1 MGRYDRRMTAAV
13 SIPGT
18 IGRAAFG
25 LVLGSLA
32 AGPALA
38 DWVAVPLET
47 PAPVT
52 EIRQADGAVYAWA
65 GDKWFQLSLC
75 EDQAICLAP
84 GQPPERDTAPDG
96 IPDGTVAY
104 ADGEGI
110 TSAWYTEPTDRYP
123 HGALGDKIEAGA
135 LVVQDVYGHRVM
147 VTLPQDQ
154 VFEDLTPRI
163 ADLDGDGRNEVLA
176 IRSSARAGAA
186 LVAYDLAGSSLIEID
201 STPPIGQPHRWLNV
215 AGIGDFTG
223 DRSLDIAAV
232 RTPHIGGALEIVTLD
247 RRRFREVDSEKGFS
261 NHIFGSTEQGMSAVA
276 RINDDNIVDLAVPD
290 QDRRVLRFM
299 TVAGGS
305 LREIGRV
312 PLDGAIVT
320 AIGTLN
326 AMDRPTFLLGLEDG
340 RLVAISNVAAAHE
353 DASLGAGPSGDLIP
367 CAFSLPER
375 PASSVAGWCRC
386 SPPPGMSSSAP
397 HARRRRP
404 PR

>member
-1 MGRYDRRMTAAV
+1 MGRYDRPMTASFSV
-13 SIPGT
+13 LRVPGFLT
-18 IGRAAFG
+18 MALLA
-25 LVLGSLA
+25 SLA
-32 AGPALA
+32 AEPALA
-38 DWVAVPLET
+38 DWVAVQVET
-47 PAPVT
+47 PAKVT
-52 EIRQADGAVYAWA
+52 EIRQADDAVYAWA
-65 GDKWFQLSLC
+65 GDRWFALSRC
-75 EDQAICLAP
+75 KDQPICLTP
-84 GQPPERDTAPDG
+84 DQPPEPQSAPDG

-135 LVVQDVYGHRVM
+135 MVVQDVYGHRVT
-147 VTLPQDQ
+147 VELPPDQ

-176 IRSSARAGAA
+176 IRSSLRAGAS

-201 STPPIGQPHRWLNV
+201 STPPIGQPNRWLNV

-232 RTPHIGGALEIVTLD
+232 RTPHIGGTLEIVTLD
-247 RRRFREVDSEKGFS
+247 RRRFRKVDSEKGFS
-261 NHIFGSTEQGMSAVA
+261 NHIFGSTELGMSAVA
-276 RINDDNIVDLAVPD
+276 RINDDNIVDLAVPSE
-290 QDRRVLRFM
+290 DRRVLRFM

-326 AMDRPTFLLGLEDG
+326 ALDKPTFLVGLEDG
-340 RLVAISNVAAAHE
+340 RLIAISNIE
-353 DASLGAGPSGDLIP
+353 PKKK
-367 CAFSLPER
+367 
-375 PASSVAGWCRC
+375 
-386 SPPPGMSSSAP
+386 
-397 HARRRRP
+397 
-404 PR
+404 